1 VDKQIRRRRAVL
13 LLLVVVSLILLTDY
27 FGEASNSPLHSV
39 QRGIVEV
46 LSPVQD
52 GASKVLSPVRDVAGF
67 VSSTANA
74 KTKLAQVQKQNNAL
88 NRLIG
93 QLEVKE
99 SEFHTYQKML
109 GLDRSL
115 NLHAYGLKGA
125 NVVAKDSLF
134 WYETIKIDKGTSDGV
149 RTNDPVVGPEGLVG
163 DVSANIG
170 SNWAVVT
177 LVTSPNFAVGAMVN
191 GDPASAGLIQPKV
204 GSPGSLVLQNVNS
217 SAQVGPNDLVVTSGF
232 KDTSQPI
239 AQSLYPP
246 GIPIGHVSN
255 EDPQTSVQTNQQ
267 VSVSPLQD
275 LSDLSA
281 VQVLTR
287 PHAGS

>member
-27 FGEASNSPLHSV
+27 FGESSSSPLHSV

-74 KTKLAQVQKQNNAL
+74 KSQLAQLKSKYNTLYSDYAKLQAKDVDFARDQAL
-88 NRLIG
+88 L
-93 QLEVKE
+93 K
-99 SEFHTYQKML
+99 
-109 GLDRSL
+109 LDTSFNL
-115 NLHAYGLKGA
+115 NAYGLKAA
-125 NVVAKDSLF
+125 NVIEKNSLL
-134 WYETIKIDKGTSDGV
+134 WYESITIDKGTSSGV
-149 RTNDPVVGPEGLVG
+149 RPNDPVVGPGGLVG

-170 SNWAVVT
+170 QSYAVVN
-177 LVTSPNFAVGAMVN
+177 LLTSPDFAAGAMVN
-191 GDPASAGLIQPKV
+191 GNPDAAGLIQPAV
-204 GSPGSLVLQNVNS
+204 GNPSTLVLHNVS
-217 SAQVGPNDLVVTSGF
+217 STAQVGHDNLVVTSGF
-232 KDTSQPI
+232 KDTAQPV

-246 GIPIGHVSN
+246 GIPIGTVSN

-267 VSVSPLQD
+267 VNVSPSVD
-275 LSDLSA
+275 LSHLSV